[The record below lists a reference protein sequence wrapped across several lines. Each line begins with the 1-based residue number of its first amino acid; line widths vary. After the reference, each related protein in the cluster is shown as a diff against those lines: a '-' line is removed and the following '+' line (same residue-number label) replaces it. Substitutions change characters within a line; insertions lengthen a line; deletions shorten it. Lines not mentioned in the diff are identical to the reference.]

1 MKSPKARIRN
11 AVSSSFINRA
21 SLEEEISSSEN
32 HNNIPRYAPFDDPEK
47 VSKASNPIKKN
58 NFDNISYLS
67 KTEIKVLSKINSLIN
82 APNNLTSPVFL
93 EELVSTLEHPITTL
107 KKTIQKLEQKGFLKR
122 EFFKSGRGG
131 WTVYSIDAETRA
143 KLEPN

>member
-21 SLEEEISSSEN
+21 SREEEVSSSEN

-58 NFDNISYLS
+58 NFDISYLS
-67 KTEIKVLSKINSLIN
+67 KTEIKVLNKINSMIN

-131 WTVYSIDAETRA
+131 WTVYSVDAETRA